1 MDCPK
6 SLLPQHEIAD
16 KKAYE
21 LRTLTPGT
29 KTIITIKNQKIV
41 LLVKGID
48 RNTFKEWK
56 DPVVETDTTECKNS
70 SQDIVTSQSK
80 TNIQS
85 TLNPKNQQ
93 SKPETS
99 KLINDQTSTLG
110 PQVVRFLVP
119 GKTRTT

>member
-1 MDCPK
+1 MAHP
-6 SLLPQHEIAD
+6 
-16 KKAYE
+16 
-21 LRTLTPGT
+21 
-29 KTIITIKNQKIV
+29 V
-41 LLVKGID
+41 D

-85 TLNPKNQQ
+85 TLNPKNQH

>member
-6 SLLPQHEIAD
+6 SLLPQYEIAD

-56 DPVVETDTTECKNS
+56 DPVIETDTTECETS
-70 SQDIVTSQSK
+70 SQDIATSQSK
-80 TNIQS
+80 TNIQP
-85 TLNPKNQQ
+85 TLNPKNQL
-93 SKPETS
+93 SKHETS
-99 KLINDQTSTLG
+99 KLINDQTSKSD
-110 PQVVRFLVP
+110 Q
-119 GKTRTT
+119 KNTRNRKNEKK